1 MAGPTPGAHTTD
13 EATFSG
19 GGGIRTRGPLARTLV
34 FKTSAFDHS
43 ATPPVAVA
51 SDANALRRNVETRPR
66 ESPIKLYTPAEH
78 PGEVAEWLKALA
90 C

>member
-1 MAGPTPGAHTTD
+1 VHADVDAVAADPN
-13 EATFSG
+13 FSG

-34 FKTSAFDHS
+34 FKTSAFDRS
-43 ATPPVAVA
+43 ATPPGVAGPMLAADAGAYRVYTAA
-51 SDANALRRNVETRPR
+51 SAC
-66 ESPIKLYTPAEH
+66 